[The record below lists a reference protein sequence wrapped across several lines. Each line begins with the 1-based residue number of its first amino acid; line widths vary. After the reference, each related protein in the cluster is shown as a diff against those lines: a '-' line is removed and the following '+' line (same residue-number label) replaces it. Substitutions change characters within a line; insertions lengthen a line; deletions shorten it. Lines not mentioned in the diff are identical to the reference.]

1 MPDGELKMRHT
12 HDCTV
17 CVPMGQYREFDLY
30 FCNSHG
36 TPTVVA
42 RYGSDGPQ
50 YLSGIP
56 LARYGSDGPQYL
68 SGGIPLAGMS
78 PELGIAKAMAEGLK
92 LLEHKK

>member
-50 YLSGIP
+50 YLSG
-56 LARYGSDGPQYL
+56 
-68 SGGIPLAGMS
+68 GIPLAGMS

-92 LLEHKK
+92 LLEKKK